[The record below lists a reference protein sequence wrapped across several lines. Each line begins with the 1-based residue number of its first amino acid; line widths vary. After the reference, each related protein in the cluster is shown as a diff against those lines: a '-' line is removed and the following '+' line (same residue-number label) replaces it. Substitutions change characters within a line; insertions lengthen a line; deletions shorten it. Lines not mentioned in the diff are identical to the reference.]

1 MCLRYGKR
9 TRYAA
14 LNVSNPHACQAV
26 FTHSNDAW
34 SPQMPLNS
42 RRAVIGGGCPLS
54 CPAVDAK
61 LRVSRAAFTNR
72 GMH

>member
-14 LNVSNPHACQAV
+14 LNVSNPHPCQAV
-26 FTHSNDAW
+26 FTRNAR

-54 CPAVDAK
+54 CPAVVAK
-61 LRVSRAAFTNR
+61 LRVSKAAFTNR